1 MDGMLGVPT
10 GRVGGRDAI
19 EASAELSRAVPAST
33 ETTLVEVTVAGQA
46 CGIPV
51 LAVRDVLD
59 AQAVTRVPLA
69 APEIAGSLNLRGRV
83 VTVIDL
89 RRRLGLPPREAGSS
103 GKYVVVELGGEL
115 YALAV
120 DQVSEVASLPGHLY
134 ERTPP
139 NLPATW
145 SGFCE
150 GVFRLSDR
158 LLLVMSVSRLL
169 DMAGG

>member
-1 MDGMLGVPT
+1 MMQTATEQPSAV
-10 GRVGGRDAI
+10 
-19 EASAELSRAVPAST
+19 ASAVASGAT
-33 ETTLVEVTVAGQA
+33 STLVEVWVAGQA

-69 APEIAGSLNLRGRV
+69 MPEIAGSLNLRGRV
-83 VTVIDL
+83 VTVVDL
-89 RRRLGLPPREAGSS
+89 RRRLGLPADRAVA

-120 DQVSEVASLPGHLY
+120 DQVSEVAVLQSDLF

-139 NLPATW
+139 HVPASW
-145 SGFCE
+145 AAFCE
-150 GVFRLSDR
+150 GVFRLPDR
-158 LLLVMSVSRLL
+158 LILVLSVSRLL
-169 DMAGG
+169 DIAGG